1 VSEIYDYDISPSGK
15 DWIFKGVYYTEE
27 SIVFMFS
34 RQTDRYLPSREA
46 TGPLFPAGLRFD
58 WLGFF

>member
-1 VSEIYDYDISPSGK
+1 
-15 DWIFKGVYYTEE
+15 
-27 SIVFMFS
+27 MFS